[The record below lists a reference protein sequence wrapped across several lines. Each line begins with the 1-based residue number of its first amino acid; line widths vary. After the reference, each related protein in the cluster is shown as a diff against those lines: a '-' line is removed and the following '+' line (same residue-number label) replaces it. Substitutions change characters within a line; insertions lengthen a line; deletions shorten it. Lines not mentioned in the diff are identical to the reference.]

1 MRTFILAAAL
11 LFITEG
17 VRAQVL
23 TPTNETVLQN
33 FYATFNCSISP
44 GWNFMTWTVNGRL
57 VLNILEL
64 SGPVPGSSR
73 YSATNYSTAGQGIWG
88 ITIKGVTVDD
98 AGQVGC
104 QVLNNLP
111 VLATL
116 TVQQNGTVAITGSNR
131 TATEGDQ
138 VTFQCLAAN
147 WLPAPQISWAL
158 NGITVDKTLYNTSS
172 VSSGTFMNSNSTLT
186 ITAKSNASVA
196 CLASVSTLPSPE
208 ISTIFLTV
216 QKAVLLASRD
226 QTVLI
231 AITVAFSLAALLFL
245 LIYGIIFFCKRRRK
259 KRSSYQNELRAR
271 SQRQHAGYPGRGGVR
286 ENFGYVEDSS
296 TADNLDGV
304 YTISRFNTVRDNG
317 TNFQPA
323 EIKPNRYNSPSYS
336 SFDDEPGFL
345 NHRHLTIV

>member
-1 MRTFILAAAL
+1 
-11 LFITEG
+11 
-17 VRAQVL
+17 L

-33 FYATFNCSISP
+33 FDATFNCSISSP

-64 SGPVPGSSR
+64 SGPVPGTSR

-88 ITIKGVTVDD
+88 ITIKGVTIDD

-111 VLATL
+111 VFATL

-147 WLPAPQISWAL
+147 WLPAPEISWDL
-158 NGITVDKTLYNTSS
+158 NGNSVNKMLYNTSS
-172 VSSGTFMNSNSTLT
+172 VANGTLMNSNSTLT
-186 ITAKSNASVA
+186 ITAKSNVSVA
-196 CLASVSTLPSPE
+196 CRASISTLPSPE

-216 QKAVLLASRD
+216 QKASRD

-259 KRSSYQNELRAR
+259 KS
-271 SQRQHAGYPGRGGVR
+271 
-286 ENFGYVEDSS
+286 
-296 TADNLDGV
+296 
-304 YTISRFNTVRDNG
+304 
-317 TNFQPA
+317 
-323 EIKPNRYNSPSYS
+323 
-336 SFDDEPGFL
+336 
-345 NHRHLTIV
+345 